1 MSETEMVTWGET
13 REDTMFVCET
23 LDRIQALRPGAD
35 DYTADRAAYAAEL
48 RGCATMLGLPI
59 PVGED
64 APEALRAFLVAS
76 RDHEGETSE
85 KIIAAAYG
93 KGAEEQKAARVTA
106 QQYSGRRGWLDSA
119 ADAITRGLKALD
131 EVRAWETRR
140 RVA

>member
-13 REDTMFVCET
+13 HEDAMFVCET

-35 DYTADRAAYAAEL
+35 DYAADRAAYAAEL
-48 RGCATMLGLPI
+48 RGCATMLGFAI

-85 KIIAAAYG
+85 RMIRAAYG
-93 KGAEEQKAARVTA
+93 KGAEEQKAARVAA

-119 ADAITRGLKALD
+119 ADAIARGLKALD

-140 RVA
+140 KAA

>member
-13 REDTMFVCET
+13 HEDAMFVCET

-35 DYTADRAAYAAEL
+35 DYAADRAAYAAEL
-48 RGCATMLGLPI
+48 RGCATMLGFAI

-93 KGAEEQKAARVTA
+93 KGETAEKAARVTA
-106 QQYSGRRGWLDSA
+106 QKYSGRRGWLDSA

-131 EVRAWETRR
+131 EVRAWEARR
-140 RVA
+140 KVA

>member
-48 RGCATMLGLPI
+48 RGCATMLGFAI

-85 KIIAAAYG
+85 KMIQAAYG
-93 KGAEEQKAARVTA
+93 KGPAVEKAARVAA
-106 QQYSGRRGWLDSA
+106 QPYSGRRGWLDSA
-119 ADAITRGLKALD
+119 ADAIARSLKSLD
-131 EVRAWETRR
+131 ELREWQTRR
-140 RVA
+140 KVA